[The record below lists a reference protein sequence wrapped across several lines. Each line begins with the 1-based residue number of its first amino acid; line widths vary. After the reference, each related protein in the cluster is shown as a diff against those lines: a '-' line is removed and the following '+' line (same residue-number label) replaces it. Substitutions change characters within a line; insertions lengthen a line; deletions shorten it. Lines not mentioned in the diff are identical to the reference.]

1 MENLHYGFNYSKKK
15 KSMCEEYSQFS
26 FMFSSQLSHNHYN
39 NKRMRCERKR
49 VRVP

>member
-26 FMFSSQLSHNHYN
+26 FLLCFPPNYHIIITTT
-39 NKRMRCERKR
+39 KG
-49 VRVP
+49 